1 MNTPL
6 LSQVTGRRAV
16 LRGVVG
22 TAVAVAWQGF
32 PMLSWSQQAAGQ
44 LAGVDRW
51 RLLINEAVTA
61 DLSISMLAL
70 RYRGLADYLGGQIRN
85 KQVVVDPVIDIQN
98 FVRQA
103 SSDQKPLM
111 VFGKSVN
118 QLSKLVRDGGYQPL
132 VRRPEPYKAAFIV
145 NNNSP
150 INNIGQLSGKKI
162 LMPDEASAT
171 VAVARAEMRRMN
183 VREPYISYTRYQD
196 SVSAQVAAGL
206 AEVGAVNP
214 TIARKWQESGGR
226 VIGETLPVVNWSV
239 LAAPG
244 VPADMISRLTDSL
257 LAMNSQSAS
266 IMTEIGVK
274 QWVKAD
280 RKEYLALLDYTRE

>member
-1 MNTPL
+1 MNTAL
-6 LSQVTGRRAV
+6 LSHVTGRRAV

-22 TAVAVAWQGF
+22 AAAAAVAWQGF
-32 PMLSWSQQAAGQ
+32 PSISWSQQQAGS
-44 LAGVDRW
+44 AERW

-70 RYRGLADYLGGQIRN
+70 RYRGWADYLGGQIRS

-145 NNNSP
+145 KKDSP
-150 INNIGQLSGKKI
+150 INEIGQLSGKKI
-162 LMPDEASAT
+162 LMPDESSAT
-171 VAVARAEMRRMN
+171 VAVARAEMRRLN

-196 SVSAQVAAGL
+196 SVTAQVAAGL

-214 TIARKWQESGGR
+214 TLAKKWQEGGGR
-226 VIGETLPVVNWSV
+226 VIGETQPVVNWSV

-244 VPADMISRLTDSL
+244 VPPELVGKLTESL
-257 LAMNSQSAS
+257 LAMNSQSS
-266 IMTEIGVK
+266 GILSEIGVK
-274 QWVKAD
+274 QWVKAE
-280 RKEYLALLDYTRE
+280 RKEYLALLDYTHE

>member
-1 MNTPL
+1 MNTV
-6 LSQVTGRRAV
+6 LSHVTGRRAV

-22 TAVAVAWQGF
+22 AAAAAAACQGF
-32 PMLSWSQQAAGQ
+32 PTISWGQQQQAGGAE
-44 LAGVDRW
+44 RW

-70 RYRGLADYLGGQIRN
+70 RYRGWADYLGGQIRS
-85 KQVVVDPVIDIQN
+85 KQVLVDPVIDIQN

-103 SSDQKPLM
+103 SSEQKPLII
-111 VFGKSVN
+111 FGKSVN

-145 NNNSP
+145 NNSSP
-150 INNIGQLSGKKI
+150 ITTIGQLSGKKI
-162 LMPDEASAT
+162 LMPDESSAT
-171 VAVARAEMRRMN
+171 VAVARAEIRRMN

-214 TIARKWQESGGR
+214 TIAKKWQESGGR
-226 VIGETLPVVNWSV
+226 VIGETQPVVNWSV

-244 VPADMISRLTDSL
+244 VPPDMVSKLTESL
-257 LAMNSQSAS
+257 LAMNSQSAGILS
-266 IMTEIGVK
+266 EIGVK

-280 RKEYLALLDYTRE
+280 RKEYLALLDYTHE